1 MQYRSKKG
9 MCKRGMRAYDYFMS
23 QGNSPQEANKLS
35 SDVCSGKLKISD
47 DKLVDLPKPN
57 KKPLPTKLTED
68 EAEKYMKYR

>member
-1 MQYRSKKG
+1 
-9 MCKRGMRAYDYFMS
+9 MCKKGMRAYDYFMS

-47 DKLVDLPKPN
+47 DKLVDLPEPS
-57 KKPLPTKLTED
+57 KKPLPEKLTEA

>member
-1 MQYRSKKG
+1 
-9 MCKRGMRAYDYFMS
+9 MCAKGMRAYDYFMS

-35 SDVCSGKLKISD
+35 SDVCSGKLNISD

-57 KKPLPTKLTED
+57 KEPLPKKLTEA

>member
-23 QGNSPQEANKLS
+23 QGNSPQEANKMS

-47 DKLVDLPKPN
+47 DELVDLPSLS
-57 KKPLPTKLTED
+57 KKPLPKKLTEED
-68 EAEKYMKYR
+68 AEKYMKYR